1 MSKFDFLT
9 PEFVKQCNS
18 CGIQCH
24 LSSFPWKY
32 LGWSDEDFMAVE
44 MQFTDG
50 TVIPKSHQEKLLRV
64 VRAQEQTLIERWEF
78 VKKRDAVM
86 PKQPKFGKQLEMF

>member
-9 PEFVKQCNS
+9 PEFVAACNK
-18 CGIQCH
+18 CGVQCH
-24 LSSFPWKY
+24 LDVFPWKY

-44 MQFTDG
+44 LHFTDG

-64 VRAQEQTLIERWEF
+64 VRAQEQVLKDRWAY
-78 VKKRDAVM
+78 VQKRDAVM
-86 PKQPKFGKQLEMF
+86 PKRLKFGKQLEMF